1 MRDHAWSASPWW
13 GTPGGMWD
21 TRVGRRTPDNHSTT
35 AIERRE
41 IYKYIYICTICI
53 LYLRV
58 CSWNGSRRRAS
69 GSWDFCAAASSRR
82 ECPSDSRHCHHIG
95 LGRRTSTWNCC
106 AARPGGRRWWYSL
119 QLRLRA
125 YREAPH
131 CYWDLEGRERIR
143 DIILYAAQMSFR
155 SQLLRDFNSKSPR
168 DYVFTFQADRA
179 AHYINLGRMHALG
192 VAPWSNNNNSCA
204 LAPAVACNLCFFFA
218 TCRLSSFLAA
228 SCCWLTYKMAAVVAG
243 AGDSCPQHAVH
254 LAIKGH
260 S

>member
-13 GTPGGMWD
+13 GTLGGMWD

-58 CSWNGSRRRAS
+58 CSWNGSHRRAS

-131 CYWDLEGRERIR
+131 CCWDLGRKEERF
-143 DIILYAAQMSFR
+143 DIICSPNVFSFAIIKR
-155 SQLLRDFNSKSPR
+155 FQQQIPPRLRIHFSSWPC
-168 DYVFTFQADRA
+168 
-179 AHYINLGRMHALG
+179 
-192 VAPWSNNNNSCA
+192 CA
-204 LAPAVACNLCFFFA
+204 LYQFRPDARVGGGIVKQQQQQLCSGSSCGLQSLFFCHLPPIFIS
-218 TCRLSSFLAA
+218 CSFLLLTHLQNGCRGGRSRRLLPAA
-228 SCCWLTYKMAAVVAG
+228 CRALS
-243 AGDSCPQHAVH
+243 H
-254 LAIKGH
+254 
-260 S
+260 